1 MRNRRQVITVVFV
14 GTWSVATAGA
24 ALSQEPA
31 SVALLRSRY
40 QVTQMERVLGGAA
53 EHGAKVAR
61 ERLRA
66 MIPADMLLSEN
77 VRVRGIPLEG
87 YGLFFDVEMPPLEGT
102 VLSIFQALDQNNLG
116 LESALREIN
125 AFIESAGNT
134 NLRQAWQRVELHLDP
149 LSAQG
154 GTSSSPSGDSRTL
167 ASGSAA
173 AVSADPATL
182 GAAVSPK
189 RDTLIANPQEAYRS
203 EVREA
208 LIDAMLDHS
217 SALRLADGEWVTV
230 AARGTEDRPRL
241 SPADYES
248 PIIQITVRGSDLSAF
263 QAKQISREDARRRF
277 RVKVF

>member
-1 MRNRRQVITVVFV
+1 MRNMRRVITIVLV
-14 GTWSVATAGA
+14 GTWAATAA
-24 ALSQEPA
+24 DTALAQEPA

-53 EHGAKVAR
+53 EHGARVTR

-102 VLSIFQALDQNNLG
+102 VLSIFQTLDRNNLG
-116 LESALREIN
+116 LESALREID

-149 LSAQG
+149 LAVQS
-154 GTSSSPSGDSRTL
+154 GTTGSPAGDPRAL

-173 AVSADPATL
+173 SVSADPPAL
-182 GAAVSPK
+182 GSGAPK
-189 RDTLIANPQEAYRS
+189 RDASVGNPQEAYRG
-203 EVREA
+203 EVRDA

-217 SALRLADGEWVTV
+217 SALRLAEGEWLTV

-241 SPADYES
+241 SPSDYES

-263 QAKQISREDARRRF
+263 QSKQISREDARRRF